1 MNSSAIGATE
11 DTLPRRPVRSGG
23 RGFALQRPPRPPARR
38 RTISF
43 TELGRALRYLG
54 PNAWS
59 VAGAFASVVVAT
71 GLTLVAPQFIRLL
84 VDRGIEGGDWHWVLI
99 PSVALFGLALVRGVF
114 SFFQGYLSEKVSQG
128 VAFELRNDLFDKL
141 HRLSFGY
148 HDRAQTGQLM
158 TRMTSDAENVR
169 QFCGAGLLNLS
180 SAILTMA
187 GTLALLLVLEPRLAV
202 VTFASVVI
210 IFIVFW
216 VLVTRIFPL
225 HTGRQQGWGK
235 LLAILQENLAGVAVV
250 KAFGREA
257 YERDRYEA
265 ANEELY
271 GQSLRVLWGMSATM
285 PLIFLVGS
293 LGNLAVVWY
302 GGSLVISGKMSV
314 GSLVAFTTYLA
325 FMLTQVY
332 PLGMVGGLMSRAGA
346 SAVRVFEVLDTE
358 SEVNDKPGAGQLG
371 PVSGRLSFEHVSFR
385 YAGQRDDVLDDVS
398 VDILP
403 GERVALVGSTGSGK
417 STMVNLVPRF
427 YDVQQGSIR
436 VDGTDTRDVTLA
448 SLRAHI
454 GIVLQESTLFGGT
467 IRENIAF
474 GRPDASD
481 EEVVAA
487 ARAAQAHDFITAFP
501 AGYGSKV
508 GERGVTLSGGQRQ
521 RLSIARTLLVDPVIL
536 LLDDATSS
544 VDANTEHDLQE
555 ALDKLMVGR
564 TSLVI
569 AHRLSTVMRADRIL
583 VLDGGKIV
591 ADGCHDDLLR
601 ESPLYGE
608 IVDSQLAPAPL
619 EQA

>member
-1 MNSSAIGATE
+1 VVSEA
-11 DTLPRRPVRSGG
+11 
-23 RGFALQRPPRPPARR
+23 ARR

-43 TELGRALRYLG
+43 AELGRALRYLG

-59 VAGAFASVVVAT
+59 VTAAFASVLVAT

-84 VDRGIEGGDWHWVLI
+84 VDRGMAGGDWHWVAI
-99 PSVALFGLALVRGVF
+99 PSIALFGLALVRGVF
-114 SFFQGYLSEKVSQG
+114 SFFQGYLAEKVSQS
-128 VAFELRNDLFDKL
+128 VAFDLRNDLFGKL

-180 SAILTMA
+180 SAVVTMA

-285 PLIFLVGS
+285 PLIFLAGS

-346 SAVRVFEVLDTE
+346 SAVRVFEVLDTK
-358 SEVNDKPGAGQLG
+358 SEVIDKPGAGELG
-371 PVSGRLSFEHVSFR
+371 FIKGRLSFEHVSFR
-385 YAGQRDDVLDDVS
+385 YAGQQDDVLDDVS

-436 VDGTDTRDVTLA
+436 VDGTDIRDVTLA

-474 GRPDASD
+474 GRPDATD

-501 AGYGSKV
+501 AGYDSKV

-555 ALDKLMVGR
+555 ALDRLMVGR

-583 VLDGGKIV
+583 VLDGGRIV

-601 ESPLYGE
+601 ESPLYGA

-619 EQA
+619 DFKSGSDLSRPAEEQA

>member
-1 MNSSAIGATE
+1 MDSAVRYRPG
-11 DTLPRRPVRSGG
+11 RRARG
-23 RGFALQRPPRPPARR
+23 RGVSFA
-38 RTISF
+38 
-43 TELGRALRYLG
+43 ELGRSLRYLG
-54 PNAWS
+54 PHASS
-59 VAGAFASVVVAT
+59 VAGAFGSVLVAA

-84 VDRGIEGGDWHWVLI
+84 IDKGIEGGDWRWVAI
-99 PSVALFGLALVRGVF
+99 PSAALFGLALVRGVF
-114 SFFQGYLSEKVSQG
+114 SFFQGYLSEKVGQG
-128 VAFELRNDLFDKL
+128 VAFDLRNDLFVKL
-141 HRLSFGY
+141 HRLSFGF

-158 TRMTSDAENVR
+158 TRMTSDVENVR
-169 QFCGAGLLNLS
+169 QFSGVGLVNLIA
-180 SAILTMA
+180 AIITMA
-187 GTLALLLVLEPRLAV
+187 GTLVLLVVLEPRLAV
-202 VTFASVVI
+202 VTFVSVVI

-285 PLIFLVGS
+285 PLIFLAGS

-302 GGSLVISGKMSV
+302 GGSLVISGEMSV

-346 SAVRVFEVLDTE
+346 SAVRVFEVMDTE
-358 SEVNDKPGAGQLG
+358 SEVSDRPGAGDLG
-371 PVSGRLSFEHVSFR
+371 AIKGRLSFDHVSFR

-403 GERVALVGSTGSGK
+403 GESVALVGSTGSGK

-427 YDVQQGSIR
+427 YDVQEGSIR
-436 VDGTDTRDVTLA
+436 VDGIDIREVTLA

-454 GIVLQESTLFGGT
+454 GIALQESTLFGGT

-474 GRPDASD
+474 GRPDATDD
-481 EEVVAA
+481 EIVAA
-487 ARAAQAHDFITAFP
+487 ARAAQAHDFITALP
-501 AGYGSKV
+501 AGYDSKV

-521 RLSIARTLLVDPVIL
+521 RLSIARTLLVDPGHPAARRRHQL
-536 LLDDATSS
+536 
-544 VDANTEHDLQE
+544 
-555 ALDKLMVGR
+555 GR
-564 TSLVI
+564 CQHGT
-569 AHRLSTVMRADRIL
+569 
-583 VLDGGKIV
+583 
-591 ADGCHDDLLR
+591 
-601 ESPLYGE
+601 
-608 IVDSQLAPAPL
+608 
-619 EQA
+619 

>member
-1 MNSSAIGATE
+1 
-11 DTLPRRPVRSGG
+11 
-23 RGFALQRPPRPPARR
+23 
-38 RTISF
+38 
-43 TELGRALRYLG
+43 
-54 PNAWS
+54 
-59 VAGAFASVVVAT
+59 VA
-71 GLTLVAPQFIRLL
+71 
-84 VDRGIEGGDWHWVLI
+84 I
-99 PSVALFGLALVRGVF
+99 PSAALFGLALVRGVF
-114 SFFQGYLSEKVSQG
+114 SFFQGYLSEKVGQS
-128 VAFELRNDLFDKL
+128 VAFDLRNDLFVKL
-141 HRLSFGY
+141 HRLSFGF

-158 TRMTSDAENVR
+158 TRMTSDVENVR
-169 QFCGAGLLNLS
+169 QFCGVGLVNLS
-180 SAILTMA
+180 AAIITMT
-187 GTLALLLVLEPRLAV
+187 GTLVLLVVLEPGLAV
-202 VTFASVVI
+202 VTFVSVVI

-235 LLAILQENLAGVAVV
+235 LLAILQENLAGMAVV

-285 PLIFLVGS
+285 PLIFLAGS

-302 GGSLVISGKMSV
+302 GGSLVISGEMSV

-346 SAVRVFEVLDTE
+346 SAVRVFEVMDTQ
-358 SEVNDKPGAGQLG
+358 SEVSDKAGARDLG
-371 PVSGRLSFEHVSFR
+371 AIKGRLSFDHVSFR
-385 YAGQRDDVLDDVS
+385 YAGQRDDVLADVS

-403 GERVALVGSTGSGK
+403 GESVALVGSTGSGK

-427 YDVQQGSIR
+427 YDVQDGSIR
-436 VDGTDTRDVTLA
+436 VDGIDIRDVTLA
-448 SLRAHI
+448 SLRAHV
-454 GIVLQESTLFGGT
+454 GIALQESTLFGGT

-474 GRPDASD
+474 GRPDATDD
-481 EEVVAA
+481 EIVVA
-487 ARAAQAHDFITAFP
+487 ARAAQAHDFITALP
-501 AGYGSKV
+501 AGYDSKV

-544 VDANTEHDLQE
+544 VDANTERDLQR
-555 ALDKLMVGR
+555 ALEQLMVGR

-569 AHRLSTVMRADRIL
+569 AHRVSTVMRADRIL
-583 VLDGGKIV
+583 VLDGGRIV
-591 ADGCHDDLLR
+591 ADGGHDDLLR
-601 ESPLYGE
+601 DSPLYGE
-608 IVDSQLAPAPL
+608 IVDSQLEPEPPAL
-619 EQA
+619 GTGAGFVWSIGEQA

>member
-1 MNSSAIGATE
+1 MARTAH
-11 DTLPRRPVRSGG
+11 RRGV
-23 RGFALQRPPRPPARR
+23 
-38 RTISF
+38 SF
-43 TELGRALRYLG
+43 TELGRSFRYLR
-54 PNAWS
+54 PRASS
-59 VAGAFASVVVAT
+59 VAGAFGSVLAVV

-84 VDRGIEGGDWHWVLI
+84 IDKGIEGGDWQWVAI
-99 PSVALFGLALVRGVF
+99 PSAALFGLALVRGVF
-114 SFFQGYLSEKVSQG
+114 SFFQGYLSEKVGQG
-128 VAFELRNDLFDKL
+128 VAFDLRNDLFVKL

-158 TRMTSDAENVR
+158 TRMTSDVENVR
-169 QFCGAGLLNLS
+169 QFCGVGLVNLS
-180 SAILTMA
+180 AAIITMA
-187 GTLALLLVLEPRLAV
+187 GTLVLLVVLEPRLAV
-202 VTFASVVI
+202 VTFVSVVI

-285 PLIFLVGS
+285 PLIFLAGS

-302 GGSLVISGKMSV
+302 GGSLVIAGEMSV

-346 SAVRVFEVLDTE
+346 SAVRVFEVMDTQ
-358 SEVNDKPGAGQLG
+358 SEVSDKPGAGELG
-371 PVSGRLSFEHVSFR
+371 LIKGRLSFDHVSFR

-403 GERVALVGSTGSGK
+403 GESVALVGSTGSGK

-427 YDVQQGSIR
+427 YDIQKGSIR
-436 VDGTDTRDVTLA
+436 VDGIDIREVTLA

-467 IRENIAF
+467 IRDNIAF
-474 GRPDASD
+474 GRPDATDD
-481 EEVVAA
+481 EIVAA
-487 ARAAQAHDFITAFP
+487 ARAAQAHDFIMALP
-501 AGYGSKV
+501 AGYDSKV
-508 GERGVTLSGGQRQ
+508 GERGRHPFGWS
-521 RLSIARTLLVDPVIL
+521 
-536 LLDDATSS
+536 
-544 VDANTEHDLQE
+544 
-555 ALDKLMVGR
+555 
-564 TSLVI
+564 
-569 AHRLSTVMRADRIL
+569 
-583 VLDGGKIV
+583 
-591 ADGCHDDLLR
+591 
-601 ESPLYGE
+601 
-608 IVDSQLAPAPL
+608 APAPL
-619 EQA
+619 DRPDLAGGSRHLVARRRHQLGRCQHGT